1 MYGSSYHDQ
10 IDPFRDQSRPP
21 STDPFSS
28 RPPTRPASSTASSA
42 QQSQV
47 NRYFHSRRIKKEDA
61 QKPWLEKKDPKEKWV
76 TIIPLIGLAIGF
88 TIAGLLV
95 YDGIRS
101 VVHHN
106 YCPILS
112 DDFSRGLDPMI
123 WTKEAEV
130 GGFGSVHCSTH
141 SSTTYADTTSEMDS
155 SKRQPSPTKTSMS
168 RMESL

>member
-1 MYGSSYHDQ
+1 MEYPRAMPPVNEAGRSASPYRDHAN
-10 IDPFRDQSRPP
+10 PFEDQSRPSSTNPFGSAQP
-21 STDPFSS
+21 S
-28 RPPTRPASSTASSA
+28 RPASSVGSSA
-42 QQSQV
+42 VQNQA

-101 VVHHN
+101 VVRHN
-106 YCPILS
+106 YCPVLS
-112 DDFSRGLDPMI
+112 DDFSNGLDPNI

-130 GGFGSVHCSTH
+130 GGFGSVLR
-141 SSTTYADTTSEMDS
+141 SS
-155 SKRQPSPTKTSMS
+155 R
-168 RMESL
+168 RSLALN